1 MIESIIYNYVY
12 KLYKIITKTNNG
24 KVVLIKS
31 LAIQAMLIAL
41 YCEKQLSK
49 CQTNYQASLMN
60 FLNSLESRHYSLC
73 NSLFDF

>member
-31 LAIQAMLIAL
+31 LEIQAMLIAL
-41 YCEKQLSK
+41 YCEKTIIKVSDELSGFS
-49 CQTNYQASLMN
+49 YE
-60 FLNSLESRHYSLC
+60 FLE
-73 NSLFDF
+73 